1 VSWSVLELADWC
13 RGEVVGDGAT
23 RIAGISTDTRTLEKG
38 QLYVA
43 IRGEQFDGHDF
54 LREAVRRG
62 AAAVIVSEAGVDL
75 PTVPVIRVADSI
87 AALAAL
93 AGRHRRRFDGPVIG
107 ITGSNGKTTT
117 KEICADILTE
127 AGRRV
132 HKTPGNFNNHIGLP
146 LSILALDEEVDVMV
160 LELGMNHPGEIDA
173 LARIAAPTVGAITQV
188 AEAHLGL
195 LGSLEAIGRAKGELL
210 DHLPPDGMAA
220 LNADDP
226 HVMAQ
231 RDRCAGGLV
240 TFGFGADAEF
250 RASDLELEP
259 DGTSFVLA
267 TPLGNTEVAMGVPG
281 RHIVE
286 DALCAAA
293 AAHASG
299 LIEAE
304 PLASIRGGL
313 RRFGAL
319 KGRTAV
325 IEARRGFRILDDSY
339 NANPV
344 SVEAALRVLEQL
356 SGGGRRVAVLGDM
369 LELGPDA
376 PELHA
381 AIGRAVAAAGVEGLL
396 GIGTLS
402 ANTVE
407 AARAAGVAITEH
419 DTETEAAV
427 TRLDELVREGD
438 TVLVKGSRGMK
449 LEKITAALL
458 ELD

>member
-1 VSWSVLELADWC
+1 VSWSVFELADWC
-13 RGEVVGDGAT
+13 RGELVGDGAA
-23 RIAGISTDTRTLEKG
+23 RIAGISTDTRSIEEG

-43 IRGEQFDGHDF
+43 IRGEHFDGHDF
-54 LREAVRRG
+54 VPEAVRRG
-62 AAAVIVSEAGVDL
+62 AAAVLVSQPGAAAAA
-75 PTVPVIRVADSI
+75 VPVIRVADTI

-93 AGRHRRRFDGPVIG
+93 ACRHRRRFHGPVIA

-117 KEICADILTE
+117 KEICADILAE

-146 LSILALDEEVDVMV
+146 LSILALDQQDEVMV

-173 LARIAAPTVGAITQV
+173 LARIAAPTIGAITQV
-188 AEAHLGL
+188 AAAHLGL

-210 DHLPPDGMAA
+210 DHLPADGIAV

-231 RDRCAGGLV
+231 RGRCAGGVV
-240 TFGFGADAEF
+240 TFGFGAGADF
-250 RASDLELEP
+250 RATGLDLQPHGTRLVLE
-259 DGTSFVLA
+259 
-267 TPLGNTEVAMGVPG
+267 TPLGSTEVGICVPG

-293 AAHASG
+293 ASHASG
-299 LIEAE
+299 LIDAE
-304 PLASIRGGL
+304 PLASIRGGF

-325 IEARRGFRILDDSY
+325 LEAKRGFRILDDSY
-339 NANPV
+339 NANPS
-344 SVEAALRVLEQL
+344 SVEAALLVLEQL

-376 PELHA
+376 PALHA
-381 AIGRAVAAAGVEGLL
+381 SVGRAAAAAGVGALL

-402 ANTVE
+402 AHTVE
-407 AARAAGVAITEH
+407 AARAAGVAISEH
-419 DTETEAAV
+419 ETDNDAAAR
-427 TRLDELVREGD
+427 RLAELVREGD

-449 LEKITAALL
+449 LETITAALL

>member
-1 VSWSVLELADWC
+1 VSWSVFELASWC
-13 RGEVVGDGAT
+13 CGEIVGDGAV
-23 RIAGISTDTRTLEKG
+23 RIAGISTDTRTLEAG

-43 IRGEQFDGHDF
+43 IRGENFDGHDF
-54 LREAVRRG
+54 VPEAIRRG
-62 AAAVIVSEAGVDL
+62 AAAVLVSEPGLDA
-75 PTVPVIRVADSI
+75 PEVPVIRASDTI

-93 AGRHRRRFDGPVIG
+93 AARHRRRFDCPVIG
-107 ITGSNGKTTT
+107 VTGSNGKTTT
-117 KEICADILTE
+117 KEICAGILTE

-210 DHLPPDGMAA
+210 DHLPADGMAA

-231 RDRCAGGLV
+231 RERCVGGLV
-240 TFGFGADAEF
+240 TFGFGKGAEF
-250 RASDLELEP
+250 RASELELLAE
-259 DGTSFVLA
+259 GSRFVLE
-267 TPLGNTEVAMGVPG
+267 TPLGSAEVEIGVPG

-299 LIEAE
+299 LIRAE
-304 PLASIRGGL
+304 PLASIRGGF
-313 RRFGAL
+313 RRFGAV
-319 KGRTAV
+319 KGRTAIV
-325 IEARRGFRILDDSY
+325 EAKRGFRIIDDTY
-339 NANPV
+339 NANPA
-344 SVEAALRVLEQL
+344 SVEAALRVLERL
-356 SGGGRRVAVLGDM
+356 SGDGRRAAVLGDM

-376 PELHA
+376 PSLHA
-381 AIGRAVAAAGVEGLL
+381 SVGRAVAAAGVEVLL
-396 GIGTLS
+396 GIGALS

-407 AARAAGVAITEH
+407 AARESGVEIAEHAADTGVAV
-419 DTETEAAV
+419 A
-427 TRLDELVREGD
+427 RLDELIRAGD

-449 LEKITAALL
+449 LETIAAALL